1 MITFVF
7 IITGIYA
14 ILILSFSVGF
24 KKVSVFKSQK
34 KSSKN
39 SFSIVIP
46 FRNEA
51 ENLQPLLDSI
61 KNLKFTRSQYECIFI
76 DDESTDDSVNI
87 IHQNLDK
94 TDIQYSVIPNFR
106 KSNSPKKD
114 AINSAIKLAKYD
126 WIITTDA
133 DCIVP
138 EYWLYQFDE
147 FSEQNNSKM
156 IVGPVMYQSTN
167 FSFLESFQLLD
178 FLSLQGAT
186 LGGFGIKK
194 PFLCNGANLAYKKD
208 AFIALKG
215 FHGNEEIASG
225 DDIFLFEKFYKKNPT
240 EVHFLKSKAAI
251 VKTKPVS
258 TCSELIQ
265 QRMRWAAKSS
275 SYNLKTGK
283 IVGIIVLLTN
293 VVFIISMIEIFS
305 SHENSLSFLY
315 CLIIKILLDFIL
327 IKQTSLYYI
336 GSSKKIRYFELGS
349 LFYPFFSIYIVLRT
363 ITSKYNWKGRNFK
376 K

>member
-1 MITFVF
+1 
-7 IITGIYA
+7 
-14 ILILSFSVGF
+14 
-24 KKVSVFKSQK
+24 
-34 KSSKN
+34 
-39 SFSIVIP
+39 
-46 FRNEA
+46 
-51 ENLQPLLDSI
+51 
-61 KNLKFTRSQYECIFI
+61 
-76 DDESTDDSVNI
+76 
-87 IHQNLDK
+87 
-94 TDIQYSVIPNFR
+94 
-106 KSNSPKKD
+106 
-114 AINSAIKLAKYD
+114 
-126 WIITTDA
+126 
-133 DCIVP
+133 
-138 EYWLYQFDE
+138 
-147 FSEQNNSKM
+147 M

-258 TCSELIQ
+258 TWSELIQ

-349 LFYPFFSIYIVLRT
+349 LFYPFFSIYIVLKT
-363 ITSKYNWKGRNFK
+363 ITGKYSWKGRIFK